1 MAYIIFISLICIVFL
16 IQSSFT
22 FYIPGVAPL
31 DFKKGDLVEV
41 KVIIIDLLENQK
53 AKFCFLRL
61 LK

>member
-1 MAYIIFISLICIVFL
+1 MAYIRIISLICIVFL
-16 IQSSFT
+16 VQTSFT

-41 KVIIIDLLENQK
+41 KVIIINLLKSKKQIL
-53 AKFCFLRL
+53 FLRL

>member
-1 MAYIIFISLICIVFL
+1 MAYMAFIGLLCIVCL
-16 IQSSFT
+16 IQPIVT

-41 KVIIIDLLENQK
+41 KVKIIY
-53 AKFCFLRL
+53 L

>member
-1 MAYIIFISLICIVFL
+1 MEFIYLICMVCL
-16 IQSSFT
+16 IQPIVT

-41 KVIIIDLLENQK
+41 KVRIVNLLKSQNNLH
-53 AKFCFLRL
+53 FLRL